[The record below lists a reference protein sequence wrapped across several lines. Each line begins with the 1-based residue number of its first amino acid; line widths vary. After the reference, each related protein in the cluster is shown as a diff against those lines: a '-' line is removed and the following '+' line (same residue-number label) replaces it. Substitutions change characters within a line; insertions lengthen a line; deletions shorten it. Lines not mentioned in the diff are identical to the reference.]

1 MICLIKQRCMYLI
14 VCNILRWNFFRSPHL
29 HVPGGLSV
37 TRDYNPEW
45 SVVTGLCAV
54 WNVYRLVDLL
64 ACLIQYIWNP
74 KFISLSMDYNY
85 DNLIQ
90 YSAIFKSE
98 LMNPTG
104 HPPFLAE
111 SFQQLKEKILHKEL
125 PPPKVKG
132 IELIEGFSNVNSLC
146 HLKTKITRCFQ
157 HTSFVFSRKQI
168 FIETISRFS

>member
-1 MICLIKQRCMYLI
+1 MYNEKNI
-14 VCNILRWNFFRSPHL
+14 HHDTIDYFFGCGKVHISNSNILRWNFFRSPHL

-54 WNVYRLVDLL
+54 WNVYWLVDLL
-64 ACLIQYIWNP
+64 AWLIQYIWNP
-74 KFISLSMDYNY
+74 KFILISMDYNY

-90 YSAIFKSE
+90 YSAIFKNE
-98 LMNPTG
+98 LMNSTG

-132 IELIEGFSNVNSLC
+132 IDGWYSI
-146 HLKTKITRCFQ
+146 
-157 HTSFVFSRKQI
+157 
-168 FIETISRFS
+168 ISTVYVI